1 MTVLK
6 LKADGSVEEAASGSA
21 APAEAPAQPMMVTPD
36 TLTSGRG
43 AGLPSSTES
52 VVAVSDAVEIPP
64 MLLSM
69 VKPQILRFKANEI
82 QSHYMSLS

>member
-6 LKADGSVEEAASGSA
+6 LKADGSVEGAASGSDDA
-21 APAEAPAQPMMVTPD
+21 GHLDVRSRPSIVGGV
-36 TLTSGRG
+36 GRG
-43 AGLPSSTES
+43 G
-52 VVAVSDAVEIPP
+52 DGYRGDPP

>member
-21 APAEAPAQPMMVTPD
+21 APAEAPAQPTMMVTPD
-36 TLTSGRG
+36 TLTSG